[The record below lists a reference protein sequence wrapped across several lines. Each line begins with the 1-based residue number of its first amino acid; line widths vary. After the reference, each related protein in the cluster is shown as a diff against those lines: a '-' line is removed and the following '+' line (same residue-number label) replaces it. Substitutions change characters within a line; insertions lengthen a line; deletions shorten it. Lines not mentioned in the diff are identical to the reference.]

1 VNPEVA
7 AAEVQQDA
15 LLPLLAAALD
25 DGRSVAERAGALAAV
40 GASGDPRALPFLAA
54 QADRG
59 DPLLGPVV
67 ARAALA
73 LGDPAGA
80 GIVVRVL
87 RTPRLDR
94 REAEALVDALAA
106 TPGDA
111 AGAALWDAAGDSRIP
126 PRLRNRAVDALEAA
140 HADTLTR
147 RGAAPVVPDLLGAGL
162 VLASGATAGGVVL
175 GAVGEVGAWEGGQTV
190 GAIGGAA
197 VGGGLAGLR
206 LTGRPAT
213 AAQGLALASGVAW
226 GVTAGFWVPQ
236 MVWGSPQYVWPD
248 PQRVR
253 APSAGL
259 RAAATLGGGA
269 VGWWASH
276 RRLTVGDVVEVDAA
290 GYLAQAT
297 TGGSRVAGVPPAP
310 TRRRPP
316 PCPAPSPSIRSRTPA
331 RSSRRYAT
339 AELLGAAAG
348 LGVGAVVSPRWEL
361 SSEDAALAL
370 VVGAE
375 GGVAGAAR
383 CPTWWASTTTRCA
396 APSGSRRTAARCWGL
411 TVAELTPTSHGRA
424 LATGFRRAGRQRAR
438 RRDPAAAG
446 LRRRA
451 FGVDGARR
459 RRGFAGM
466 LAGWAVEPLLD
477 PSPGDTAMIGVSTA
491 IVGSAGAFVGQGL
504 AAGGRWVDPQ
514 QGVGLGLVAGGVA
527 GVGTWALVP
536 LVEARADEALVVGSA
551 AALGSMVGGLTTVAA
566 GGSAEAAWFTAGGG
580 ELAATL
586 GSAALV
592 SPWVDLEPRR
602 VVLPEVALVS
612 GATLGTLGVALAS
625 RDPQDVA
632 LGTVCGAGVGLAT
645 GVVVEVFAR
654 PRVDRGSPV
663 TLRRPTSWRV
673 APSLART
680 AAGTAVAGV
689 QVAGF

>member
-1 VNPEVA
+1 MNPEVA

-297 TGGSRVAGVPPAP
+297 TGGLVSLAFPRPDASPTTPVPRTVAIDPFEDA
-310 TRRRPP
+310 R
-316 PCPAPSPSIRSRTPA
+316 

-375 GGVAGAAR
+375 GAWLGRTVPDVVGVDDDALRGAF
-383 CPTWWASTTTRCA
+383 WF
-396 APSGSRRTAARCWGL
+396 PSHGGALLGL

-424 LATGFRRAGRQRAR
+424 LATGFGALVGNALGGGIPLLQGYDDERSVSTGSA
-438 RRDPAAAG
+438 PA
-446 LRRRA
+446 
-451 FGVDGARR
+451 
-459 RRGFAGM
+459 GFAGM